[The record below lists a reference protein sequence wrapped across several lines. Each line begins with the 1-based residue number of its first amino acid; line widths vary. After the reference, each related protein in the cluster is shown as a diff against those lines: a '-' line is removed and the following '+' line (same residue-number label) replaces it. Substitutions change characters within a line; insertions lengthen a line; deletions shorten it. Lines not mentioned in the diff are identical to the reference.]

1 MALDLMKLLFMQQNQ
16 NGQQPNGLLTNTQQ
30 PQTGLLGGLFNDPT
44 TRLLI
49 GANIIGRGV
58 KGQDPFSAATP
69 SILETAKIKTALTPK
84 IKTKAV
90 FDSKTGKTV
99 YRTEQQIAAANQIEP
114 DRFRGEP
121 KESIASKLE
130 TNLSSKYI
138 SAKPVVDFNK
148 STDSV
153 KKLLVGL
160 EKNDGVGDLASIFTF
175 MKTLDPDSVVRESE
189 FATAENSSGAFRK
202 YWNIWNKLRRGDR
215 LTETQ
220 REQFKEVGI
229 DLYKSSVEGLDQFRG
244 GFNLVSQNKG
254 LNTDNIFIDVD
265 FRPKK
270 IKTPDGKEIQTPA
283 GATLIDYRNGK
294 YYWKIPGFEKP
305 YETDGRGL

>member
-1 MALDLMKLLFMQQNQ
+1 MLDRLKQLFQLQQAANQ
-16 NGQQPNGLLTNTQQ
+16 DNQSLLTNKNTQA
-30 PQTGLLGGLFNDPT
+30 TGGLLGGLTSNPN
-44 TRLLI
+44 LI
-49 GANIIGRGV
+49 LGASIIGQGV
-58 KGQDPFSAATP
+58 KGQDPFSSVVP
-69 SILETAKIKTALTPK
+69 ALTQTASIQKAFMPK
-84 IKTKAV
+84 IPKTKSV
-90 FDSKTGKTV
+90 FDTKTGKTV

-202 YWNIWNKLRRGDR
+202 YWNIWNKLRKGDR

-283 GATLIDYRNGK
+283 GASLIDYRNGK